1 MSIKNKIDKIFTK
14 KTGHTDPDNVMDIS
28 KALEALSSDLYT
40 DTKRFIYELLQNADD
55 ATENDSKNQI
65 AIRFFDDYL
74 VFAHK
79 GKIFSDRDINGL
91 CGVKYGTKTKDK
103 TKTGYKGIGFKS
115 VFGQSKEVMIYSNK
129 EYFRFDKT
137 YSFGW
142 KNEWGGTQKEW
153 ESENDREFTWPWQL
167 IPIYT
172 EEGYV
177 KEEITRFLASEN
189 FNVATILKIDKKNE
203 IINEVESLIKNTNM
217 FIFLRSIDKLDF
229 FGTEIIEVNNISN
242 NEIVLKHNSIIKSSW
257 ILNKSILELD
267 ETIKSEIKT
276 DDNIPEKFKNTQEIE
291 LMLCAKKSE
300 KGIHGLTKNESILYS
315 YLPTSININ
324 LPVLVNTSFIMSAN
338 RQSLHND
345 SKLNKWIF
353 NQIPQVLISW
363 ISELLKAEYGFMA
376 YNLFPDTLDL
386 HPSLNIEFKN
396 GLENALSNT
405 PLLLSHRNRLLKIKD
420 SIYDNVKLYE
430 QTFISKKNLR
440 EFILIENNKNPDIK
454 YSPFIIESGYEH
466 KFKKYGLMSFRW
478 TDFSKFISYREFL
491 DNHTIEDNIAL
502 IQFIKTAKKDDNIH
516 NETLKNWD
524 FIYNHRNE
532 LARPKDLFL
541 PLAGDEYWKDET
553 EISYLHDDI
562 KEFILDNEEY
572 SKWLKNLGLEEKT
585 DKAFFKKNI
594 LEKIDSY
601 ANEENTFSEM
611 KRFFHMWKEGDILDS
626 DLVEL
631 SKVKVLTSKRT
642 LKKVSQCYFSNIF
655 NPELK
660 LEMVFEKDIFLD
672 ERYLFN
678 NEEKELIKIFFKK
691 LSVLDTIKQLS
702 EDIRI
707 SQIDLRKKYNINSS
721 YFSTN
726 SHETGYSHLPV
737 ESYSSF
743 TSLEFLEQIDNYKF
757 SKVFWNYILLT
768 YPLKSMNIIPRGFW
782 GYAGWPG
789 YSSGQSV
796 ENYLQWYIRNNNS
809 IPTLDKELK
818 KSTEIFFLNQEMLEL
833 CEDYLPIVDIEK
845 VDESWANFFGLKT
858 IVEYKDYLSLYN
870 KMTTDL
876 SERGFIK
883 KKNNVRIQRVIKYFL
898 DNLSFGN
905 ESEEKAFYQWFIN
918 QKHLS
923 INLECLNI
931 EVLHFTK
938 ERDLSVFGDKIEF
951 ISFSS
956 ENKSHPSFEKFIKLI
971 KVKVLSDNDL
981 KIEKIG
987 NSKVSTLK
995 IEFTNKKSFLVSYLK
1010 YVDLNFTEER
1020 IKKIEEKLDLIE
1032 IYEFEDLQTF
1042 SGSINSYFDN
1052 DVLNI
1057 RKSWKKESVQIEL
1070 FDKLCNYFNIK
1081 GNEKELA
1088 FILRAD
1094 IEDIKE
1100 EFEEK
1105 GIDIPE
1111 YEIVN
1116 YDDKESEIKD
1126 DNIITSLDEIIED
1139 KKIISSNEDLLS
1151 SGIGSLLKLEEAY
1164 SQNKIS
1170 DDFYHKA
1177 KSGEYLTYVQGII
1190 EKAKNKIL
1198 KHLEE
1203 LDEYDCEDIEFVS
1216 DTVFGL
1222 KKHDEEFYI
1231 VIRPSDNNKVIIY
1244 DEAEVDILEH
1254 TDSEL
1259 WHASELNEPDIIRL
1273 GKVLK
1278 DTGINRIPINDC

>member
-1 MSIKNKIDKIFTK
+1 MSIKNTIDKIFTK

-55 ATENDSKNQI
+55 ATEDNSKNQI

-115 VFGQSKEVMIYSNK
+115 VFGQSKEVIIYSNK

-137 YSFGW
+137 YNFGW
-142 KNEWGGTQKEW
+142 KSEWGASQKEW
-153 ESENDREFTWPWQL
+153 ETENDREFTWPWQL

-172 EEGYV
+172 KENYV
-177 KEEITRFLASEN
+177 KDEVSSFLTSN
-189 FNVATILKIDKKNE
+189 DFNVATILKINNRNE
-203 IINEVESLIKNTNM
+203 IINEIESLVKNTNM
-217 FIFLRSIDKLDF
+217 FIFLRNIDKLDF
-229 FGTEIIEVNNISN
+229 FGSEIIEVNNISN

-257 ILNKSILELD
+257 ILNKSILKLD
-267 ETIKSEIKT
+267 ETIKSEIKI
-276 DDNIPEKFKNTQEIE
+276 DDNIPEKFKKTQEIE

-300 KGIHGLTKNESILYS
+300 KGIHSLTKNESILYS
-315 YLPTSININ
+315 YLPTGININ
-324 LPVLVNTSFIMSAN
+324 LPVLVNTSFIMAAN
-338 RQSLHND
+338 RESLHND

-353 NQIPQVLISW
+353 NQIPQVLINW
-363 ISELLKAEYGFMA
+363 ISELLKTEYGFMS
-376 YNLFPDTLDL
+376 YNLFPDDLDL
-386 HPSLNIEFKN
+386 HSSLNIEFKK
-396 GLENALSNT
+396 GLIKALDNT
-405 PLLLSHRNRLLKIKD
+405 PLLVSHRKKLLKIKD

-440 EFILIENNKNPDIK
+440 EFILKENNKNPDIK

-478 TDFSKFISYREFL
+478 ADFSGFISSKEFI
-491 DNHTIEDNIAL
+491 DNHTVVDNITL
-502 IQFIKTAKKDDNIH
+502 IQFLKITKKDDNIN

-524 FIYNHRNE
+524 FIYNHRDE
-532 LARPKDLFL
+532 LVRPKDLFL
-541 PLAGDEYWKDET
+541 PLVGDEYWKDET
-553 EISYLHDDI
+553 EVSYLHDDI

-572 SKWLKNLGLEEKT
+572 SKWLKKLGVEEKT

-611 KRFFHMWKEGDILDS
+611 KRFFHMWKEGDILES
-626 DLVEL
+626 ELKEL
-631 SKVKVLTSKRT
+631 SKVKVLTLNGT
-642 LKKVSQCYFSNIF
+642 LKRVSQCYFSNKF
-655 NPELK
+655 NPEFK
-660 LEMVFEKDIFLD
+660 LETTFEHDIFLD
-672 ERYLFN
+672 EKYLFN
-678 NEEKELIKIFFKK
+678 NEEKDQIKIFFKK
-691 LSVLDTIKQLS
+691 LGVRDTVKLLS
-702 EDIRI
+702 ENTRI
-707 SQIDLRKKYNINSS
+707 SKINLKKKYNINSN
-721 YFSTN
+721 YFASD
-726 SHETGYSHLPV
+726 SHKTGYSHLPV

-757 SKVFWNYILLT
+757 SRVFWNYVLLT
-768 YPLKSMNIIPRGFW
+768 YPLNSMNIMSRGYW
-782 GYAGWPG
+782 GHSGLSG
-789 YSSGQSV
+789 YTSGQSV
-796 ENYLQWYIRNNNS
+796 DNYIQWYIRNNNS

-818 KSTEIFFLNQEMLEL
+818 KSTDIFFLNQEMLEL

-845 VDESWANFFGLKT
+845 IDESWANFFDLKT

-876 SERGFIK
+876 DERGFIK
-883 KKNNVRIQRVIKYFL
+883 KKNKVKIQKVIKYFL

-905 ESEEKAFYQWFIN
+905 ESEEKTFYQWFIKE
-918 QKHLS
+918 KHSS
-923 INLECLNI
+923 INSECLNI

-956 ENKSHPSFEKFIKLI
+956 ENKNHPNFEKFIKLI
-971 KVKVLSDNDL
+971 KVKVLSDKDL

-995 IEFTNKKSFLVSYLK
+995 TEFTNKKSFLVSYLK
-1010 YVDLNFTEER
+1010 YLDPNFTEDR
-1020 IKKIEEKLDLIE
+1020 IENLEEKLDLVE
-1032 IYEFEDLQTF
+1032 VYEFEDLKTF
-1042 SGSINSYFDN
+1042 SGSINSYFEN

-1070 FDKLCNYFNIK
+1070 FDKLSRYLDIK

-1105 GIDIPE
+1105 VIDIPD
-1111 YEIVN
+1111 YNIVSI
-1116 YDDKESEIKD
+1116 DDEESEIKD
-1126 DNIITSLDEIIED
+1126 DNIAISLDEMIED

-1151 SGIGSLLKLEEAY
+1151 SGIGSLVKLEEAY
-1164 SQNKIS
+1164 SKNKIS
-1170 DDFYHKA
+1170 EDFYHKA
-1177 KSGEYLTYVQGII
+1177 KSGEYLSYVQEII
-1190 EKAKNKIL
+1190 EEAKIKIL
-1198 KHLEE
+1198 KHLED
-1203 LDEYDCEDIEFVS
+1203 LDEYDCEDVEFIS
-1216 DTVFGL
+1216 DTVIGL

-1231 VIRPSDNNKVIIY
+1231 VIRPSNNNKVIIY
-1244 DEAEVDILEH
+1244 DEAEVDVLEH
-1254 TDSEL
+1254 EDSEL
-1259 WHASELNEPDIIRL
+1259 WHASEINEPDIIRL

-1278 DTGINRIPINDC
+1278 DTGINRIPIND